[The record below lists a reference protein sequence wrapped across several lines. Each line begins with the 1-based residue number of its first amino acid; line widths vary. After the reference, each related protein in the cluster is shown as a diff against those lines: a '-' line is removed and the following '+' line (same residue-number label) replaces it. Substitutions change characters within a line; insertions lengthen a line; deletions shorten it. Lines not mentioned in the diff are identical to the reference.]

1 MPPLRSLLPALALLL
16 GLAPAAAE
24 EVPATGG
31 TFGGAGLIEMPNART
46 RPDGTLEFGA
56 SLRRDRRFWHLHF
69 QALPFLDATFR
80 VAERLDGF
88 TGTRFTT
95 DRSFDIRLR
104 LVEESDWT
112 PALAIGLRDFIGTG
126 IYGGEYVVAS
136 RRFGAF
142 DLTVGLGWGRLGTG
156 RDIENP
162 LIRLSDRFATRPRN
176 VGQGGLLSPGFFRGP
191 NAAIFGG
198 VEWTLPPLPTPWGEV
213 QGLRGKLEWSGDALR
228 DERFGY
234 PVVPFPERGRARS
247 RFNAGLQWSNGWLD
261 AGAFFVNGS
270 NALFRVTLRA
280 EAERPPDAARPP
292 PRLLPAA
299 PAVLDPAER
308 TRLVFAALRDAGFQ
322 PIAFGLSGI
331 EARIALAGGPA
342 RNLPQAAGRALRA
355 VNHLLPGEA
364 QALVVSWWLGGLEI
378 GRILLPRAQL
388 AATLFGLASAEEA
401 WLAAHLLEADGLL
414 WPEAARAPLPRVT
427 AGIAP
432 RLSFLLGDPTRTL
445 RWQAAIGAGARVD
458 LGAGFAVAGSV
469 AQTLAGNLAGGL
481 PSDSLLPRV
490 RSDWAAYARD
500 GRDAAIPALYAEWT
514 GTLAPDWYARA
525 TAGLLEPMFG
535 GVAAEVLWRPRDSA
549 IAIGAEIAAVRQ
561 RETSQRFGF
570 RDYGVVTGHLSLYA
584 DLPWWNLYGVVRAGR
599 YLAGD
604 WGATFE
610 LGRRFSSGIE
620 VGAFAT
626 FTNVPFSRF
635 GEGSFD
641 KGIYIRIPLDLFG
654 ADPSQRGGLVI
665 RPVQRDGGQRLAVD
679 NPLWEA
685 TREGRAAALREG
697 FRGFGR

>member
-292 PRLLPAA
+292 PPLLPAA

-331 EARIALAGGPA
+331 EARIASAGAPMPSARRLRYAAPA
-342 RNLPQAAGRALRA
+342 RKARGATCRSRTESPRCPTRCRRGGTTCTRIPNSASRSVAPRISWRRSSPRGGSRCIAASR
-355 VNHLLPGEA
+355 
-364 QALVVSWWLGGLEI
+364 
-378 GRILLPRAQL
+378 
-388 AATLFGLASAEEA
+388 
-401 WLAAHLLEADGLL
+401 
-414 WPEAARAPLPRVT
+414 ARA
-427 AGIAP
+427 
-432 RLSFLLGDPTRTL
+432 
-445 RWQAAIGAGARVD
+445 W
-458 LGAGFAVAGSV
+458 
-469 AQTLAGNLAGGL
+469 
-481 PSDSLLPRV
+481 
-490 RSDWAAYARD
+490 
-500 GRDAAIPALYAEWT
+500 
-514 GTLAPDWYARA
+514 
-525 TAGLLEPMFG
+525 
-535 GVAAEVLWRPRDSA
+535 SA
-549 IAIGAEIAAVRQ
+549 C
-561 RETSQRFGF
+561 
-570 RDYGVVTGHLSLYA
+570 
-584 DLPWWNLYGVVRAGR
+584 
-599 YLAGD
+599 
-604 WGATFE
+604 
-610 LGRRFSSGIE
+610 
-620 VGAFAT
+620 
-626 FTNVPFSRF
+626 
-635 GEGSFD
+635 
-641 KGIYIRIPLDLFG
+641 
-654 ADPSQRGGLVI
+654 
-665 RPVQRDGGQRLAVD
+665 
-679 NPLWEA
+679 
-685 TREGRAAALREG
+685 
-697 FRGFGR
+697 